1 MTSTTINLPAYC
13 SPQPL
18 LKLSAYQY
26 KECMVTEPCT
36 LVFYEFYA
44 TEHHIGYI
52 PNGCMDFLI
61 QENGSGSFFL
71 HPYDALLQIS
81 SSIGSRY
88 FGVRFP
94 SGMLPDRHFQPEF
107 YTAGILS
114 LASFKERTAWFCDN
128 FLPEQ
133 QTAVPS
139 EPVSNIIR
147 EIRASRGTLSIHDIS
162 FDLCYSERHI
172 HRLFLGHMGYSP
184 KHYSRVIRFLSA
196 LEEMLDAPG
205 KSISDYIRNLG
216 YSDQAHFQREF
227 KIFTG
232 MTPKQFYHVYSTYRI
247 LPNLNGTQS

>member
-1 MTSTTINLPAYC
+1 MTGIKTKLPAYC

-26 KECMVTEPCT
+26 KECRVTEPCT
-36 LVFYEFYA
+36 LMFYEFYA
-44 TEHHIGYI
+44 AEDHIGYI

-61 QENGSGSFFL
+61 QENEARSFFF
-71 HPYDALLQIS
+71 HPYEALLQTS
-81 SSIGSRY
+81 CSIGSRC

-94 SGMLPDRHFQPEF
+94 SGMLPNRHFQPEF

-114 LASFKERTAWFCDN
+114 RASFGERTAWFCDN
-128 FLPEQ
+128 FSPEQ
-133 QTAVPS
+133 QAALPS
-139 EPVSNIIR
+139 EPVSDILH
-147 EIRASRGTLSIHDIS
+147 EICALHGTLSIHELS
-162 FDLCYSERHI
+162 AALCYSERHI

-196 LEEMLDAPG
+196 LEEMIDAPG

-227 KIFTG
+227 KTFTG
-232 MTPKQFYHVYSTYRI
+232 MTPKQFYHLFHIGAAGYR
-247 LPNLNGTQS
+247 T